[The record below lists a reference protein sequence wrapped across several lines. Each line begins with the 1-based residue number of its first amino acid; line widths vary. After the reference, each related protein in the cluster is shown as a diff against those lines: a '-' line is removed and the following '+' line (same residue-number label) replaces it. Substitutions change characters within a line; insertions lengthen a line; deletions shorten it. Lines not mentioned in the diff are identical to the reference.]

1 MSSKVSFIIQFKNKF
16 GRNADL
22 FKNKMVQIERSVAK
36 ADAKMRKF
44 GKTVVGV
51 SQKMGKK
58 LLKTG
63 AVITAGVTAPI
74 LFMGRAMVNA
84 ASDATETANKF
95 NQVFDTVE
103 GKANKVADS
112 FSKNFGVA
120 GSTARKMIGDTGDL
134 LTGFGFSG
142 DAALEMS
149 EKVAMLAADLNSFQ
163 NFAGGAAGANIALT
177 KAILGESESAKAL
190 GIVVRQGTPEFKK
203 NVKQIMRAQRVNLL
217 QAKSIEILR
226 IAMSQSKKAV
236 GDVARTWED
245 YAQVVRR
252 TEEEN
257 KMMKESFGRLLIP
270 VAIVLMNKLTGVVKW
285 LNNLSP
291 AAKKT
296 ILVIAGIAAVVG
308 PLILLTGGL
317 AFALTSIVAAAPL
330 VAAGV
335 TAMAIA
341 FGALSL
347 PVLAVGAA
355 IAAIGGILFIVWKN
369 WRSIINNMINTI
381 NALLTPFNKLAG
393 LFGFD
398 GLQIKNILTAEQ
410 AESVAGGKTATPTAP
425 VGGGSGTI
433 NGNILV
439 SAEPGAQIKSTS
451 MESSG
456 SGMNLGMNMAAA
468 GA

>member
-16 GRNADL
+16 GKTADNL
-22 FKNKMVQIERSVAK
+22 NRQFAKIERSAQK
-36 ADAKMRKF
+36 ADSRMRKF
-44 GKTVVGV
+44 EKRVESTRKLSGK
-51 SQKMGKK
+51 
-58 LLKTG
+58 LAKTG
-63 AVITAGVTAPI
+63 AVITAGLTAPI
-74 LFMGRAMVNA
+74 IFMSKKMVDA

-95 NQVFDTVE
+95 NAVFDDVNV
-103 GKANKVADS
+103 KANKVADN
-112 FSKNFGVA
+112 FSKSFGTA
-120 GSTARKMIGDTGDL
+120 GSTARKLIGDTGDL
-134 LTGFGFSG
+134 LVGFGFSG
-142 DAALEMS
+142 DAALELS
-149 EKVAMLAADLNSFQ
+149 RKVNELAADLTSFQ
-163 NFAGGAAGANIALT
+163 NVEGGVSSASAALT
-177 KAILGESESAKAL
+177 KALLGETESAKSL
-190 GIVVRQGTPEFKK
+190 GIVIRQLDPVFKK
-203 NVKQIMRAQRVNLL
+203 QVKRLMRTQGLIQQQAKAIVILNQAQR
-217 QAKSIEILR
+217 
-226 IAMSQSKKAV
+226 QSKKAI
-236 GDVARTWED
+236 GDVSRTWED
-245 YAQVVRR
+245 YASVVRR
-252 TEEEN
+252 SEEQT
-257 KMMKESFGRLLIP
+257 KAMKESFGRLLIP
-270 VAIVLMNKLTGVVKW
+270 AATVLMNKLTGVVKW